1 MEETREA
8 TADLP
13 DENCSLFKRNG
24 DQTPTIRREATRI
37 KSLPMTLQHV
47 EPRGC
52 LEVVHHNCALA
63 RPHGQALARRVEV
76 YIREATQGE
85 RKNRSCQLK
94 LSIQGGKAG
103 SARFHDMSKNFR
115 RCVMDGVSVRRGIGV
130 QGLHHR
136 FHQFR
141 KIGM

>member
-24 DQTPTIRREATRI
+24 HQAPTIRREAARI
-37 KSLPMTLQHV
+37 KPLPVTLQHV
-47 EPRGC
+47 EARGC

-85 RKNRSCQLK
+85 RKNGSCQLK
-94 LSIQGGKAG
+94 LNIQGEKVSG
-103 SARFHDMSKNFR
+103 ARLHDMSQNFR
-115 RCVMDGVSVRRGIGV
+115 CGVMDGISVRRGIGV
-130 QGLHHR
+130 QGFHHR